1 MKDKLKSLGNKIGA
15 KVDALRAT
23 RKGLWV
29 GLGLG
34 VVNLVVGIPSGNVI
48 MMVTGGLLII
58 VDGYDLWKAK

>member
-1 MKDKLKSLGNKIGA
+1 MEKIKSLGMKIGA

-34 VVNLVVGIPSGNVI
+34 ILNLVVGVPSGNIVMI
-48 MMVTGGLLII
+48 VTGGLLII

>member
-1 MKDKLKSLGNKIGA
+1 MEKLKSLAKKIGA

-34 VVNLVVGIPSGNVI
+34 VLNLVVGVPSGNVVMI
-48 MMVTGGLLII
+48 VTGGLLII
-58 VDGYDLWKAK
+58 IDGYDLWKAK

>member
-1 MKDKLKSLGNKIGA
+1 MEKLKSLGMKIGA

-34 VVNLVVGIPSGNVI
+34 ILNLVVGVPSGNVV

-58 VDGYDLWKAK
+58 VDGYDLRKAK

>member
-1 MKDKLKSLGNKIGA
+1 MEKIKSLGMKIGA
-15 KVDALRAT
+15 KVDALRST

-34 VVNLVVGIPSGNVI
+34 ILNLVVGVPSGNVV

>member
-1 MKDKLKSLGNKIGA
+1 MEKLKSLGMKIGA

-34 VVNLVVGIPSGNVI
+34 ILNLVVGIPSGNLV
-48 MMVTGGLLII
+48 MMVTGGLLIV

>member
-1 MKDKLKSLGNKIGA
+1 MEKLKSLGMKIGE

-34 VVNLVVGIPSGNVI
+34 ILNLVVGVPSGNVV

>member
-1 MKDKLKSLGNKIGA
+1 MKKQKSLGMKIGA

-34 VVNLVVGIPSGNVI
+34 ILNLVVGIPSGNLVMI
-48 MMVTGGLLII
+48 VTGGLLII

>member
-1 MKDKLKSLGNKIGA
+1 MEKLKSLGMKIGA

-34 VVNLVVGIPSGNVI
+34 ILNLVVGVPSGNLV

>member
-1 MKDKLKSLGNKIGA
+1 MEKIKSLGMKIGA

-34 VVNLVVGIPSGNVI
+34 ILNLVVGIPSGNLV

>member
-1 MKDKLKSLGNKIGA
+1 MEKLKSLGMKIGA

-34 VVNLVVGIPSGNVI
+34 ILNLVVGIPSGNLVMI
-48 MMVTGGLLII
+48 VTGGLLII

>member
-1 MKDKLKSLGNKIGA
+1 MEKLKSLGMKIGA

-34 VVNLVVGIPSGNVI
+34 VLNIVVGIPSGNLVMI
-48 MMVTGGLLII
+48 VTGGLLII

>member
-1 MKDKLKSLGNKIGA
+1 MEKLKSLGMKIGA

-34 VVNLVVGIPSGNVI
+34 ILNLVVGVPSGNVVMI
-48 MMVTGGLLII
+48 VTGGLLII

>member
-1 MKDKLKSLGNKIGA
+1 MEKLKSLGMKIGA

-34 VVNLVVGIPSGNVI
+34 ILNLVVGVPSGNLVMI
-48 MMVTGGLLII
+48 VTGGLLII